1 MITNRYVCIQNGI
14 GLKLVFQ
21 LFCDFTC
28 TCVEIVDQQG
38 HHPISCYKN
47 AGGYFKHAEVNT
59 LLKKGL
65 VSVVIAAQLEPTDI
79 DPDDGKRS
87 DKATIVP

>member
-1 MITNRYVCIQNGI
+1 MITNRYVCFEIGI
-14 GLKLVFQ
+14 GLKLVCK

-28 TCVEIVDQQG
+28 ACGEIVDQQG

-65 VSVVIAAQLEPTDI
+65 VSVDIAAQLEPTDI
-79 DPDDGKRS
+79 DPDDG
-87 DKATIVP
+87 